1 MSQFTPAAERAF
13 DAASDWRPEKP
24 DLGELDEVHL
34 LLGLLEDSESRAGKW
49 LAERGLRM
57 GDVRDRWHRRRVIGE
72 PSPKPPTSSSL
83 NSLIS
88 QAEQRLWELPRPLQ
102 IGTEHLLLALVLDPG
117 ELGDLLRE
125 KGFQA
130 TDLEHEI
137 YSMHG
142 VTPGP
147 AIVDEDL
154 TPRPRSSNIDPH
166 APPRP
171 LPSSHEIAAMRVIDA
186 AANRAAEGLR
196 VIEDYVRFALDDGHL
211 TRLCKEL
218 RHDLTQSLVFF
229 PTGERLAARE
239 TTRDVGTNV
248 TAPREYVRRDMYELV
263 AANFSRVEQSLRS
276 LEEFA
281 KLRHP
286 AAGQRFEQLRYR
298 TYTLQRA
305 THTTASSADRLSHVQ
320 LYVLIDGRKSLDE
333 FRALARSLIAAGV
346 HVLQLRDKQLDD
358 RALLERAR
366 VLRELTAGSSTL
378 FIMNDRPDLALLSQ
392 ADGVHVGQE
401 ELAVGDVRKIVG
413 PAMLIGVSTHNLE
426 QARRAV
432 LDGASYIGVG
442 PTFPSITKQFDNFA
456 GLDFLRQ
463 IAAEI
468 SLPAFAIGGIKFDN
482 VAHVLRAGLQRVA
495 VGAAVVD
502 AADPAEAARQLLACL
517 RHCDGV
523 QFSS

>member
-13 DAASDWRPEKP
+13 AAASNWRPEKP

-49 LAERGLRM
+49 LAERGLRI
-57 GDVRDRWHRRRVIGE
+57 GEVRDRWHRRRVFGE
-72 PSPKPPTSSSL
+72 PSSKPPTSSNL
-83 NSLIS
+83 NLLIS

-117 ELGDLLRE
+117 ELGGLLRE
-125 KGFQA
+125 QGFQA
-130 TDLEHEI
+130 TDLEREI
-137 YSMHG
+137 YALHG

-147 AIVDEDL
+147 VNVDEDL
-154 TPRPRSSNIDPH
+154 SPRPRSSNIDPH

-171 LPSSHEIAAMRVIDA
+171 LPSSHEIAATRVIDA

-218 RHDLTQSLVFF
+218 RHDLTQSLAFF

-239 TTRDVGTNV
+239 TTGDVGVNV
-248 TAPREYVRRDMYELV
+248 TAPREYVRRDMFELV

-305 THTTASSADRLSHVQ
+305 THTTASSAERLAHAQ
-320 LYVLIDGRKSLDE
+320 LYVLIDGRPSLEEFRTLAKSLV
-333 FRALARSLIAAGV
+333 AAGV
-346 HVLQLRDKQLDD
+346 HVLQLRDKHLDD
-358 RALLERAR
+358 RALLQRAKI
-366 VLRELTAGSSTL
+366 LRAVTATTATL
-378 FIMNDRPDLALLSQ
+378 FIMNDRPDLALLAQ

-401 ELAVGDVRKIVG
+401 ELSVSDVRKVVG
-413 PAMLIGVSTHNLE
+413 QAMLIGVSTHNID
-426 QARRAV
+426 QARQAV
-432 LDGASYIGVG
+432 LDGASYLGVG
-442 PTFPSITKQFDNFA
+442 PTFPSTTKEFGEFA
-456 GLDFLRQ
+456 GLDFVRQ
-463 IAAEI
+463 IATEI
-468 SLPAFAIGGIKFDN
+468 SLPAFAIGGVDCGNLSQI
-482 VAHVLRAGLQRVA
+482 LSAGLRRVA
-495 VGAAVVD
+495 VSAAICR
-502 AADPAEAARQLLACL
+502 ATNPPHEAAQLLAKL
-517 RHCDGV
+517 QRG
-523 QFSS
+523 